1 MKNRI
6 YFFIISIL
14 IIASPVCN
22 ALESSCTGT
31 AAAEIVRAVSRN
43 VSSVVTCD
51 ECNYYKNDD
60 VVRWSGK
67 CLWDK
72 GSKVELVFSSSEKD
86 PFSPEESM
94 NPYTAKDVTHGA
106 IFKFDAKPSPN
117 NPNRILRSG
126 TFHCKAGEGLGP
138 KYLSMYA
145 YDALNS
151 GQIPPNHID
160 YTLKKIY
167 RYLYN
172 SRGCEPFSGY
182 KVDRDL
188 LLQDILSYLDE
199 DGELKVTPAA
209 PVFKPAPN
217 PAPTPTKP
225 QTKPQTNT
233 KAKSKDIFA
242 VAAQTPKTA
251 QPQLQK
257 PVKPIHPDQPMPSNK
272 PAGMVTFEDKPNR
285 VRFLRPEIMYVE
297 TDEAKTRF
305 INKNKSAYITYES
318 MAYEKDGGKYS
329 DSLAM
334 CQYLLAM
341 MQEHFEAKQI
351 GKITKV
357 DIGGLAGHQIHYT
370 WKMDGRQ
377 LEQVE
382 IAFDGAEKMFTLG
395 ILASPEKFQK
405 FIPDFIAMLDS
416 LDFQTVAPPVKKPQQ
431 DSTAEKKDTTIVA
444 FVDSDLITGQIEK
457 EPITV
462 MFSTEKSG
470 DHTIECKTMNKA
482 PVMIVLYDMDGNQ
495 IDVNFKDAQLF
506 KGFTAKLEARKSYF
520 FFVVPFNDDD
530 VGKSFGISLTTN

>member
-1 MKNRI
+1 MKKRI
-6 YFFIISIL
+6 YFFVTSIL
-14 IIASPVCN
+14 IIASPICN

-67 CLWDK
+67 CFWDK

-117 NPNRILRSG
+117 NPNRTLRSG
-126 TFHCKAGEGLGP
+126 TFQCKTGEGLGP
-138 KYLSMYA
+138 KYLSMHA

-172 SRGCEPFSGY
+172 SRGCDPFPGY

-199 DGELKVTPAA
+199 DGELKVTPTT
-209 PVFKPAPN
+209 PVFKLAPN
-217 PAPTPTKP
+217 PVPAKTPAPAKTK
-225 QTKPQTNT
+225 T

-251 QPQLQK
+251 KPQPK
-257 PVKPIHPDQPMPSNK
+257 KTVKPIHPDQPMPSNK
-272 PAGMVTFEDKPNR
+272 PVGMVTFEDKPNR
-285 VRFLRPEIMYVE
+285 VRFLRPEIMHIE
-297 TDEAKTRF
+297 KKEAKTSF
-305 INKNKSAYITYES
+305 INKGGNAYITYEP

-329 DSLAM
+329 DSLTM
-334 CQYLLAM
+334 CQYIITQ
-341 MQEHFEAKQI
+341 MQEHFQAKLI
-351 GKITKV
+351 GKITKINIDGV
-357 DIGGLAGHQIHYT
+357 VGHKIHYT
-370 WKMDGRQ
+370 WKMDDRQ
-377 LEQVE
+377 LEQIE

-395 ILASPEKFQK
+395 ILATPEKFQK

-416 LDFQTVAPPVKKPQQ
+416 LDFQTAAPPVKKPQQ
-431 DSTAEKKDTTIVA
+431 DSTAEKKDTTIMA

-457 EPITV
+457 EPVTV

-482 PVMIVLYDMDGNQ
+482 PVMIILYDMDGNQ
-495 IDVNFKDAQLF
+495 IDVNFKNAQLF
-506 KGFTAKLEARKSYF
+506 KGFTAKLEAHKSYF
-520 FFVVPFNDDD
+520 FFVAPFNDDD
-530 VGKSFGISLTTN
+530 VGKSFGISITTN